1 MEIKGRE
8 CEEVK
13 IGEHTY
19 YFLKEFKG
27 KEFRLI
33 QGVIY
38 DEGVDIKAKSFMAN
52 VPALFNIL
60 CLEVKDVDG
69 SLGYDDF
76 LDNLSMEDYGK
87 VQNKVIEVVTDFF
100 TQIK

>member
-33 QGVIY
+33 QGIVY

-52 VPALFNIL
+52 VPALFDVL
-60 CLEVKDVDG
+60 CLKVDDNEEK
-69 SLGYDDF
+69 LGVEF
-76 LDNLSMEDYGK
+76 LDELSMEDYGK

>member
-33 QGVIY
+33 QGIVY
-38 DEGVDIKAKSFMAN
+38 DEGVDIKAKSFIAN
-52 VPALFNIL
+52 VPALFGVL
-60 CLEVKDVDG
+60 CLKVD
-69 SLGYDDF
+69 DNEF
-76 LDNLSMEDYGK
+76 LDELNMEDYGK
-87 VQNKVIEVVTDFF
+87 VQNKVIESVTDFF

>member
-33 QGVIY
+33 QGIVY
-38 DEGVDIKAKSFMAN
+38 DEGVDIKAKSFIAN
-52 VPALFNIL
+52 VPALFGVL
-60 CLEVKDVDG
+60 CLKVDDNEG
-69 SLGYDDF
+69 KLGVEF
-76 LDNLSMEDYGK
+76 LDELNMEDYGK
-87 VQNKVIEVVTDFF
+87 VQNKVIESVTDFF

>member
-33 QGVIY
+33 QGIVY

-52 VPALFNIL
+52 VPALFDVL
-60 CLEVKDVDG
+60 CLKVDDNEEK
-69 SLGYDDF
+69 LGVEF
-76 LDNLSMEDYGK
+76 LDELSMEDYGK
-87 VQNKVIEVVTDFF
+87 VQEKVIEAVTDFF

>member
-33 QGVIY
+33 QGIVY
-38 DEGVDIKAKSFMAN
+38 DEGVDIKAKSFIAN
-52 VPALFNIL
+52 VPALFDVL
-60 CLEVKDVDG
+60 CLKVDDNEEK
-69 SLGYDDF
+69 LGVEF
-76 LDNLSMEDYGK
+76 LDELSMEDYGK
-87 VQNKVIEVVTDFF
+87 VQEKVIEAVTDFF

>member
-1 MEIKGRE
+1 MEIKGRG

-33 QGVIY
+33 QGIVY
-38 DEGVDIKAKSFMAN
+38 DEGIDIKANSFIAN
-52 VPALFNIL
+52 IPALFEIL
-60 CLEVKDVDG
+60 CLKVDDNEG
-69 SLGYDDF
+69 KLGVEF
-76 LDNLSMEDYGK
+76 LDNLSIEDYVK
-87 VQNKVIEVVTDFF
+87 VQEKIIKVITDFF

>member
-33 QGVIY
+33 QGIVY
-38 DEGVDIKAKSFMAN
+38 DEGVDIKAKSFIAN
-52 VPALFNIL
+52 VPALFDVL
-60 CLEVKDVDG
+60 CLKVDDNEG
-69 SLGYDDF
+69 KIGAEF
-76 LDNLSMEDYGK
+76 LDDLSMEDYGK

>member
-33 QGVIY
+33 QGIVY
-38 DEGVDIKAKSFMAN
+38 DEGIDIKANSFIAN
-52 VPALFNIL
+52 IPALFEIL
-60 CLEVKDVDG
+60 CLKVDDNEG
-69 SLGYDDF
+69 KLGVEF
-76 LDNLSMEDYGK
+76 LDNLSIEDYVK
-87 VQNKVIEVVTDFF
+87 VQEKIIKVITDFF